1 MDFEWDD
8 GKDQS
13 NYKKHGIRFAEAVS
27 IWSDDYSLDFSDVI
41 HSVDEKRFIR
51 FGRSLKNRILIV
63 VYCERYPEEI
73 IRIISARK
81 ATKCEVIEYE
91 K

>member
-8 GKDQS
+8 GKDES

-27 IWSDDYSLDFSDVI
+27 IWGDDYALDFHDVI
-41 HSVDEKRFIR
+41 HSVDEHRFIKI
-51 FGRSLKNRILIV
+51 GRSLKNRILV
-63 VYCERYPEEI
+63 VIYCERHSGVM
-73 IRIISARK
+73 IRIISVRK
-81 ATKCEVIEYE
+81 ATKSEVIDYE

>member
-8 GKDQS
+8 RKDES

-27 IWSDDYSLDFSDVI
+27 IWGDDYAHDFHDVI
-41 HSVDEKRFIR
+41 HSVDEYRFIR
-51 FGRSLKNRILIV
+51 MGRSLKNRILIV
-63 VYCERYPEEI
+63 IYCERNSEEM
-73 IRIISARK
+73 IRIISVRK
-81 ATKCEVIEYE
+81 ATKLEVIEYE